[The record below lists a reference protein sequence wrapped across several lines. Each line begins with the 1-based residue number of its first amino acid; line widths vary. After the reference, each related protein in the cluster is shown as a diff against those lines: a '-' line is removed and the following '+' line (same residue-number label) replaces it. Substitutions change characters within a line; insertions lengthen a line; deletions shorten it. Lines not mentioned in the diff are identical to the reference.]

1 MQHREFEFPKN
12 YETICQS
19 LMLKFLNASFLYL
32 RFLFLCPILPE
43 CVIKRMHR
51 FSLNLFPYMQGFC
64 ANTSSIKTLH
74 TCKHEIHKCNESIA
88 EVICSKN
95 SCESTLFKFKWIILC
110 DKNSNKKAAD
120 FALHFRRPES
130 QYDSHLRV
138 EFLWSICFEFWW
150 ILLYISDDPN
160 HNMTHIFE

>member
-1 MQHREFEFPKN
+1 MVYQFLFITLKN
-12 YETICQS
+12 TLTLAFFILTTFCSTLNLRIGQLENWRIRFLMSRTGQINKNKMCKIEKKNLKKTLFAKKHEIICQS

-88 EVICSKN
+88 EVICFKN
-95 SCESTLFKFKWIILC
+95 SCDSTLFKF
-110 DKNSNKKAAD
+110 D
-120 FALHFRRPES
+120 
-130 QYDSHLRV
+130 
-138 EFLWSICFEFWW
+138 
-150 ILLYISDDPN
+150 
-160 HNMTHIFE
+160 

>member
-1 MQHREFEFPKN
+1 MSCPPNPTTNSKTAFQSEWFWRKN
-12 YETICQS
+12 QKQINKNKKCKIETKTLKKTLFAKKHEIICQS

-88 EVICSKN
+88 EVICFKN
-95 SCESTLFKFKWIILC
+95 SCESTLFKFDWIIL
-110 DKNSNKKAAD
+110 
-120 FALHFRRPES
+120 
-130 QYDSHLRV
+130 
-138 EFLWSICFEFWW
+138 W
-150 ILLYISDDPN
+150 
-160 HNMTHIFE
+160 

>member
-1 MQHREFEFPKN
+1 MCKIEKKN
-12 YETICQS
+12 LKKTLFAKKHEIICQS

-88 EVICSKN
+88 EVICFKN
-95 SCESTLFKFKWIILC
+95 SFESNLFKFLRIPI
-110 DKNSNKKAAD
+110 KKQ
-120 FALHFRRPES
+120 L
-130 QYDSHLRV
+130 
-138 EFLWSICFEFWW
+138 
-150 ILLYISDDPN
+150 ILLYIPDAPN
-160 HNMTHIFE
+160 HNLTHIFE